1 MKVNEIFSSIDGE
14 GKRAGELAT
23 FIRLAGC
30 NLRCNYCDTKYALSQ
45 DSGKEMTVSEI
56 LKKVDEY
63 KVKNI
68 TLTGG
73 EPLIH
78 KDIDKLIY
86 KLIENGYKVNIETN
100 GSVNIE
106 KYLNKCL
113 ITMDYKC
120 PSSLMENTMKLE
132 NLEKLTEN
140 DVLKFVIRKQ
150 DFETVEKILREYKLK
165 SYVYISPVFN
175 EIDVSDI
182 VEFMKKCNFNGI
194 NMSKVRLQLQLH
206 KIIWSPDM
214 TGV

>member
-14 GKRAGELAT
+14 GIRAGELAT

-30 NLRCNYCDTKYALSQ
+30 NLRCNYCDTRYAISQ
-45 DSGKEMTVSEI
+45 DSGKEMTVIEI
-56 LKKVDEY
+56 LEKVNEF

-78 KDIDKLIY
+78 KDIEELIH

-100 GSVNIE
+100 GSVDIE
-106 KYLNKCL
+106 KFLNKCL

-120 PSSLMENTMKLE
+120 PSSLMENTMMLE
-132 NLEKLTEN
+132 NIEKLTEN
-140 DVLKFVIRKQ
+140 DVLKFVIRKE
-150 DFETVEKILREYKLK
+150 DFNTVEKILREYKLK

-175 EIDVSDI
+175 EIDISDI
-182 VEFMKKCNFNGI
+182 VEFMKMCNFNGI

-206 KIIWSPDM
+206 KIIWDPDM

>member
-14 GKRAGELAT
+14 GIRAGELAT

-30 NLRCNYCDTKYALSQ
+30 NLRCNYCDTKYALAQ

-56 LKKVDEY
+56 LEKVNEFS
-63 KVKNI
+63 VKNI

-78 KDIDKLIY
+78 KDIEKLID

-100 GSVNIE
+100 GSVAIE
-106 KYLNKCL
+106 KFLNKSL

-120 PSSLMENTMKLE
+120 PSSLMENTMMLE

-140 DVLKFVIRKQ
+140 DVLKFVIRKE
-150 DFETVEKILREYKLK
+150 DFNTVEKILREYKLK
-165 SYVYISPVFN
+165 SYIYISPVFN
-175 EIDVSDI
+175 EIEISDI

-194 NMSKVRLQLQLH
+194 NMSKVRVQLQLH